1 MHYIYSTLTAPQ
13 IYTRTKPGGG
23 DIPVEDGRVYIAG
36 GSNVPDK
43 YMVTPLGVATPV
55 SDEELAILQENGV
68 FQAHVKNGFITI
80 REREADPE
88 KVASDMETRDQSAP
102 LVDGDFEDKPD
113 DEKPKTN
120 TPAKSTSKRSSRRA

>member
-13 IYTRTKPGGG
+13 IYTQTKPGGG
-23 DIPVEDGRVYIAG
+23 DIPVETGRVYIAG

-55 SDEELAILQENGV
+55 SDDELAILQENSV
-68 FQAHVKNGFITI
+68 FLAHVKNGFITI
-80 REREADPE
+80 RKSEADPE

-102 LVDGDFEDKPD
+102 LVDGDFEDKPEE
-113 DEKPKTN
+113 EKPKTN
-120 TPAKSTSKRSSRRA
+120 TPKRSSRRA